1 MSFPPQNP
9 PGTPGDSRVEH
20 EAAEWI
26 ARRYQGLSPAQEAEF
41 ERWLRAD
48 SRHAA
53 VFHELEEVWRELDRV
68 RLSAVGRIGPPD
80 PDVLAPPRRRFR
92 RFVPLLAAAAALA
105 IAWLGW
111 TSLAPSKAGSGPG
124 EVAAGAL
131 AYTGVVATEVGHLEK
146 LALPDGSVVRV
157 NTDSRV
163 EVAYSAG
170 ERRVRLVRGEA
181 HFTVAK
187 DATRPF
193 VVDVAGVAVRA
204 VGTAFN
210 VRLRTAGVEVL
221 VTEGKVR
228 VSDPVRAAR
237 LASPEPPV
245 AAPDLPLLH
254 AGERMVI
261 PVVGSPADPVTPV
274 APVVV
279 PAAEMARAL
288 AWQDQRIDVVA
299 VPLAEL
305 VAEFNR
311 YNGQKLVVEDAALG
325 ERRFGG
331 SFRVDAPETFARLL
345 ETRFGLRVER
355 RDQVIVIS
363 P

>member
-1 MSFPPQNP
+1 VV
-9 PGTPGDSRVEH
+9 T
-20 EAAEWI
+20 
-26 ARRYQGLSPAQEAEF
+26 
-41 ERWLRAD
+41 
-48 SRHAA
+48 
-53 VFHELEEVWRELDRV
+53 
-68 RLSAVGRIGPPD
+68 RIGE
-80 PDVLAPPRRRFR
+80 FR
-92 RFVPLLAAAAALA
+92 
-105 IAWLGW
+105 
-111 TSLAPSKAGSGPG
+111 K
-124 EVAAGAL
+124 
-131 AYTGVVATEVGHLEK
+131 LE
-146 LALPDGSVVRV
+146 LPDGSTVRL
-157 NTDSRV
+157 NTDSSIGI
-163 EVAYSAG
+163 AFSAG
-170 ERRVRLVRGEA
+170 ERRVRLRRGEA

-187 DATRPF
+187 NPARPF
-193 VVDVAGVAVRA
+193 FVEAGGIAVRA

-228 VSDPVRAAR
+228 VSDPARAAS
-237 LASPEPPV
+237 LAGPESPV
-245 AAPDLPLLH
+245 AAPEMPLVN

-261 PVVGSPADPVTPV
+261 PAVGWPAELVTPV
-274 APVVV
+274 AAMAV
-279 PAAEMARAL
+279 PAAEIERAL

-355 RDQVIVIS
+355 RGQVIVIS
-363 P
+363 R